1 MRRVL
6 PAIACALAA
15 ACGQRPE
22 APPAPVQ
29 ATVPLQVESHRP
41 FVDVGLRRP
50 DGSTRSARFLVD
62 SGGGSFLIVEP
73 LARELGL
80 VWDKTEREEG
90 LEFGHVREPP
100 SASLGGLALD
110 LDPERVAVVVGAESV
125 LPPQARA
132 RAEGMFPGH
141 LLARYH
147 VVFDYPKRTFTLA
160 RPGVLQPVG
169 TPLPMPVSG
178 ESGFPR
184 TELEIDGSVYGFL
197 LDTGASFTMV
207 SEVLLKS
214 WAGAHP
220 DWPRQAGAAGEAAT
234 LGGQALETL
243 TVASARWG
251 TRPLGEFGVV
261 SQRAG
266 TFENWMSS
274 MMSAPIVG
282 SLAGNVLERFRI
294 ELDYPNQTLY
304 VSAAAG
310 IGK

>member
-1 MRRVL
+1 VRKAL
-6 PAIACALAA
+6 PAIACALAS

-22 APPAPVQ
+22 VPAAPVQ

-41 FVDVGLRRP
+41 IIAVELRRP
-50 DGSTRSARFLVD
+50 DGSTRAARFLVD

-80 VWDKTEREEG
+80 VWGKTEREEG
-90 LEFGHVREPP
+90 LEFGHVSVPP
-100 SASLGGLALD
+100 VASLGGLALD
-110 LDPERVAVVVGAESV
+110 LDPERVAVIVGADSV
-125 LPPQARA
+125 LPPQAQA

-147 VVFDYPKRTFTLA
+147 VVFDYPQRTFTLA
-160 RPGVLQPVG
+160 RPGVLQPSG
-169 TPLPMPVSG
+169 TPLPMPVSKK
-178 ESGFPR
+178 SGFPR
-184 TELEIDGSVYGFL
+184 TELEVDGTTYGFL
-197 LDTGASFTMV
+197 IDTGASFSMV

-214 WAGAHP
+214 WGGAHP

-243 TVASARWG
+243 TLPGARWG
-251 TRPLGEFGVV
+251 TRALGEFGVV

-274 MMSAPIVG
+274 MMSAPVVG
-282 SLAGNVLERFRI
+282 SLAGNVLEHFRI